1 MKALMNAHVDQER
14 HVMFQQSAGNV
25 RKKLVDLIGEVEEFM
40 KEKADEVFVNIKR
53 DYRVGLG
60 GHDVQN
66 DGDILP
72 RTQRAVRKE
81 IQRILDG
88 AEEAFMIALDLQ
100 LEENDGRK
108 DDSERGDMDIE
119 GPCDG
124 SDDNAH
130 KEKLDLSP
138 GTKVKPPG
146 HVVSREGAHMVSNAA
161 SEREAVASGAYMD
174 EDSYISSSPR
184 VSKLESG

>member
-25 RKKLVDLIGEVEEFM
+25 RKKLVGLIGEVEELM
-40 KEKADEVFVNIKR
+40 KEKADEVFVNVKR

-60 GHDVQN
+60 GHDVQK
-66 DGDILP
+66 DGNILP
-72 RTQRAVRKE
+72 RTQRAVRNE

-88 AEEAFMIALDLQ
+88 AEEAFMIALNLE
-100 LEENDGRK
+100 LEEKDGRK
-108 DDSERGDMDIE
+108 DDSDRVDMDIE
-119 GPCDG
+119 GSCDG

-130 KEKLDLSP
+130 KEELDLSP
-138 GTKVKPPG
+138 RTKVKSPG
-146 HVVSREGAHMVSNAA
+146 QIVSMEGAHMVNNAA
-161 SEREAVASGAYMD
+161 SGREAVAGGAYPD

-184 VSKLESG
+184 ASRLESG